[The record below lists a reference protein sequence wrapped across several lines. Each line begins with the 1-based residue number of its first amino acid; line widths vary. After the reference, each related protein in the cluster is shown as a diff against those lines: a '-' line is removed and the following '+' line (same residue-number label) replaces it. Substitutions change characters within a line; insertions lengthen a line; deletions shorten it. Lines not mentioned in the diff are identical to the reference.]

1 MNKNAAEQKVKKL
14 YNDINRHKTTEQQI
28 KALAEMIYTLSAFI
42 FTTSK

>member
-14 YNDINRHKTTEQQI
+14 FNDINRQKSADTQI
-28 KALAEMIYTLSAFI
+28 KALAEMVFILSTFI